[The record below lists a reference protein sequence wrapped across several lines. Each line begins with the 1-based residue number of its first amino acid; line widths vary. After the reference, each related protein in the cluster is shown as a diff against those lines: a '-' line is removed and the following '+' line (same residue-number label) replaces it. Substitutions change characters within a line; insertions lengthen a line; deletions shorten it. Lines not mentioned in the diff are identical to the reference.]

1 MSISHFIKDET
12 EGIKAYK
19 KAEKKEHDTT
29 HTTVYKEILPDEKR
43 HLKML
48 KEANKGRK
56 KAIDKARK

>member
-1 MSISHFIKDET
+1 MSIKTFIKEET

-19 KAEKKEHDTT
+19 KSEKKEHDNA
-29 HTTVYKEILPDEKR
+29 HKTVYREILPDEKR